1 MPNTTSFL
9 GILLIV
15 LGGWGYTQSVT
26 RSPMALIPSV
36 LGVLFLALGIAAGR
50 DEWRKHA
57 MHAAA
62 ALALVGVVAGL
73 GPVMMGG
80 TSRFPSTMIRSTV
93 AMSVLCG
100 LFLVL
105 AVRSF
110 IAARRGRTVA
120 VWPDR

>member
-15 LGGWGYTQSVT
+15 LGGWGYTQSAT
-26 RSPMALIPSV
+26 RSPMALIPSL

-62 ALALVGVVAGL
+62 GLALVGLLAGL
-73 GPVMMGG
+73 GPALMMPGAPPLM
-80 TSRFPSTMIRSTV
+80 RRSTG
-93 AMSVLCG
+93 AMSVLCAI
-100 LFLVL
+100 FLVL

-110 IAARRGRTVA
+110 VMARRGRLA
-120 VWPDR
+120 GS

>member
-15 LGGWGYTQSVT
+15 LGGWGYTQSAT
-26 RSPMALIPSV
+26 HSPMALIPSA

-50 DEWRKHA
+50 EEWRKHA

-62 ALALVGVVAGL
+62 GLALVGVIAGL
-73 GPVMMGG
+73 GPVMMARTRPLPPLMVRTTG
-80 TSRFPSTMIRSTV
+80 
-93 AMSVLCG
+93 AMSLMCAV
-100 LFLVL
+100 FLVL

-110 IAARRGRTVA
+110 IAARRGRA
-120 VWPDR
+120 AGM

>member
-62 ALALVGVVAGL
+62 ALALVGVLAGL
-73 GPVMMGG
+73 GPVMMAR
-80 TSRFPSTMIRSTV
+80 TRSLPPLMVRST
-93 AMSVLCG
+93 ATMSVLCAV
-100 LFLVL
+100 FLVL

-110 IAARRGRTVA
+110 IAARRVRTAGV
-120 VWPDR
+120 

>member
-15 LGGWGYTQSVT
+15 LGGWGYTQSAT

-50 DEWRKHA
+50 EEWRKHA

-62 ALALVGVVAGL
+62 ALSLVGLVAGL

-80 TSRFPSTMIRSTV
+80 TNRFPPAMIRSTV

-100 LFLVL
+100 AFLVL

-110 IAARRGRTVA
+110 IAARRGRTAGPV
-120 VWPDR
+120 

>member
-1 MPNTTSFL
+1 MPNTTSVL
-9 GILLIV
+9 GILLLV
-15 LGGWGYTQSVT
+15 LGGWGYTQSAT

-73 GPVMMGG
+73 GPVMM
-80 TSRFPSTMIRSTV
+80 SRTRALPPLMVRSTG

-110 IAARRGRTVA
+110 IAARRARA
-120 VWPDR
+120 VGV